1 LFSGDS
7 GTYENTINVWDL
19 RTLDCI
25 RALPGHTGAVYAL
38 AIVGNKLFS
47 GSYDATI
54 RVRCAERERERE
66 RERDAM
72 TTI

>member
-1 LFSGDS
+1 LKCFGDS

-25 RALPGHTGAVYAL
+25 RTLPGHTGAVYAL

-54 RVRCAERERERE
+54 RVCCVGERGERRE
-66 RERDAM
+66 M
-72 TTI
+72 